1 MRVKGSAGDGF
12 LLCFLVNLLFNFWW
26 GIIAVVLFI
35 LSFWLGIS
43 IIWSLIGLFVW
54 LGVAFLSTALVIFAV
69 STGDEKTPHRENL
82 NPYSAKNSDIFPP
95 KDSEPE
101 SVVDSEPEPKTNSEL
116 ESNPEAGE
124 EDVIDSTDD
133 VEKNDSGESAD

>member
-35 LSFWLGIS
+35 LSIWLGIS
-43 IIWSLIGLFVW
+43 IFWSLIGLFIW
-54 LGVAFLSTALVIFAV
+54 FGVAFLSTALVIWAV

-82 NPYSAKNSDIFPP
+82 NPYSAKNSDLFPP
-95 KDSEPE
+95 KDDEVESVVDNELE
-101 SVVDSEPEPKTNSEL
+101 SVVDSVP
-116 ESNPEAGE
+116 ESNPDSGE
-124 EDVIDSTDD
+124 EDVIDSTGD
-133 VEKNDSGESAD
+133 VEKNNSGESAD